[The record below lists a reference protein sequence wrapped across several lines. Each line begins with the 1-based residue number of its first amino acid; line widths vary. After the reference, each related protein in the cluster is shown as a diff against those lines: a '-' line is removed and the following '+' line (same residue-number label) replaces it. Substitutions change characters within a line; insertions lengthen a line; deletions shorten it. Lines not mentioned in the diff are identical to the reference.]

1 MRRAVLD
8 TNVVVSALL
17 HPDRVCARLLHL
29 VVTDAVAACVDR
41 RILTEYAEV
50 LSDPRLTRHI
60 PPDRVA
66 TVLDHFQQSG
76 TSVIAQPLAV
86 ALPDPDDLCFLEVAA
101 SGRADLVTGNRRHFP
116 KHLTGSV
123 PVFSPPEYL
132 EALRTAP

>member
-17 HPDRVCARLLHL
+17 HPDRVCARLLRL
-29 VVTDAVAACVDR
+29 VVTDAVEACVDH

-50 LSDPRLTRHI
+50 LTDPRFTQYI

-66 TVLDHFQQSG
+66 TVLARFQQSG
-76 TSVIAQPLAV
+76 TSVVAQPLAV
-86 ALPDPDDLCFLEVAA
+86 VLPDPDDLCFLEVAA

-116 KHLTGSV
+116 KDLTGSV
-123 PVFSPPEYL
+123 PVFSPAEYL
-132 EALRTAP
+132 EDLRTSP